1 VEAEMMNHDNLTV
14 LKKARCLAKK
24 ALELSERKN
33 FDGVE
38 CHYALDDMAQEARYI
53 LWETQEL
60 EAKDG

>member
-1 VEAEMMNHDNLTV
+1 MIHPSLSV

-24 ALELSERKN
+24 AVELAERKD

-38 CHYALDDMAQEARYI
+38 CHFALDDMAAEARYI

-60 EAKDG
+60 EKDDG

>member
-1 VEAEMMNHDNLTV
+1 MIHPSISV

-24 ALELSERKN
+24 AIELAERKG

-38 CHYALDDMAQEARYI
+38 CHFALDDMAAEARYI

-60 EAKDG
+60 EKDDD

>member
-1 VEAEMMNHDNLTV
+1 MNHDNLTV

-33 FDGVE
+33 FGVE

-60 EAKDG
+60 EKEDG